1 MLRITKI
8 LMTTI
13 QFIQGMDEE
22 VTAEVRLTRSV
33 SGNNGT
39 AKFTFEK
46 PKAFTLFE
54 KSKAFRRDVREG
66 ITGMHMIDEE
76 GEMISREVKAKF
88 VNGEPKFLE
97 VEYVM
102 KSRVEWDRFMRFME
116 RYAKE
121 HGLEFNKA

>member
-1 MLRITKI
+1 MTT
-8 LMTTI
+8 TTI
-13 QFIQGMDEE
+13 QFIKGMDEE
-22 VTAEVRLTRSV
+22 VTADVHLTRSR
-33 SGNNGT
+33 SGNHGT

-46 PKAFTLFE
+46 PKAF
-54 KSKAFRRDVREG
+54 SHRDVKE
-66 ITGMHMIDEE
+66 ITGMYMIDEE

-88 VNGEPKFLE
+88 VNGEPTSLE
-97 VEYVM
+97 GSYVM